1 MKGTRKR
8 HQRKNELLLIKF
20 RDPMIFEGFQTQWFK
35 IFHIKVG
42 GDLSFSQ
49 TQPIVD
55 PKLILGIRITKPP

>member
-42 GDLSFSQ
+42 GGLFLLLSGAV
-49 TQPIVD
+49 TNN
-55 PKLILGIRITKPP
+55 